1 MDPAI
6 WRLWCRRCIS
16 MGWEQFAQKR
26 TLANRQR
33 GQASS
38 SSGPT
43 PTSAS
48 KSKSSGASSLRGT
61 TTPLSSIG
69 KPTTRRRCGG
79 AALWSA
85 VVILL
90 LYVIGTQT
98 VSTTRISSSFIEL
111 ERTLDAVEKKL
122 AGTGATRAARGASSI
137 TTSGGSA
144 GGGGG
149 ASASMTTTTTQVS
162 AVAAGDSHVPAGVQ
176 SIKHHHVTGGDF
188 EV

>member
-1 MDPAI
+1 
-6 WRLWCRRCIS
+6 

-69 KPTTRRRCGG
+69 KPTRRRCGS

-122 AGTGATRAARGASSI
+122 AGAGATRAVRGASSI

-149 ASASMTTTTTQVS
+149 ASASATTTTTTRVS